1 MELVSLLPLVALLLA
16 LAWQGALAA
25 HASWAAG
32 TAARAGARAAAIGA
46 DATAA
51 ARQRLPDGLE
61 RGLTVRDKGDAT
73 VEVALVVPTAAEMSS
88 TVVAANP
95 FSSKSS
101 SPLSRKSRRVI
112 CF

>member
-1 MELVSLLPLVALLLA
+1 MELVSLLPLAALLLA

-46 DATAA
+46 NATAA
-51 ARQRLPDGLE
+51 ARERLPDGLE

-73 VEVALVVPTAAEMSS
+73 VEVALVVPTL
-88 TVVAANP
+88 P
-95 FSSKSS
+95 GL
-101 SPLSRKSRRVI
+101 PRLGRVTATAH
-112 CF
+112 FAPQR

>member
-32 TAARAGARAAAIGA
+32 AAARAGARAAAIGA
-46 DATAA
+46 NATAA
-51 ARQRLPDGLE
+51 ARERLPDGLE

-73 VEVALVVPTAAEMSS
+73 VEVALVVPTL
-88 TVVAANP
+88 P
-95 FSSKSS
+95 GL
-101 SPLSRKSRRVI
+101 PRLGRVTATAH
-112 CF
+112 FAPQR